1 MATMK
6 TFNVSITVE
15 GDDPEDMA
23 IPRAL
28 DMFSEQ
34 NDEGITLHW
43 NWDERTA

>member
-15 GDDPEDMA
+15 GDDPDNMS

-43 NWDERTA
+43 NSDERVA